1 MMHPVLLVLCCVS
14 AAASSIPA
22 LATSGSRT
30 SPPAARTDNPGA
42 VHRHTDIPHLTETVL
57 SRIAQSPAGVAEPIL
72 VVCDLIWCG
81 RCRKLRQALQSIR
94 DSADS
99 ELKVFRLDIAQHS
112 SLRHQLGVHRY
123 PSLLLFR
130 PGMSPAR
137 FEGPPEPAA
146 ILAFVARVA
155 QSHLARLSTRV
166 EVDTFLAKYPVVLL
180 GCFVESPVT
189 AQWSCCDSM
198 NPAGLAE
205 LPLSSA

>member
-1 MMHPVLLVLCCVS
+1 MMHPVLLALCCVS

-22 LATSGSRT
+22 LAIHGT
-30 SPPAARTDNPGA
+30 SPAEFKARNDNPGA
-42 VHRHTDIPHLTETVL
+42 VNRHTDIPHLTEAVL
-57 SRIAQSPAGVAEPIL
+57 TRIAQSPAGVAEPIL

-81 RCRKLRQALQSIR
+81 RCRKLRQALQVVR
-94 DSADS
+94 DSGNS

-112 SLRHQLGVHRY
+112 SLRYQLGVHRY

-130 PGMSPAR
+130 PGASPAR
-137 FEGPPEPAA
+137 FEGPSEPAA

-155 QSHLARLSTRV
+155 ESHLARLSTRV
-166 EVDTFLAKYPVVLL
+166 EVDTFLAKHPVVLL

-189 AQWSCCDSM
+189 AQWSCSDST